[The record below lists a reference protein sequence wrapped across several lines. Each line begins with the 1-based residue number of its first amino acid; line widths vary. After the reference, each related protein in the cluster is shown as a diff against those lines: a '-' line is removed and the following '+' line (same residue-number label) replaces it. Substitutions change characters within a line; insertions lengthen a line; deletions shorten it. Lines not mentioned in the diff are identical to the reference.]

1 MTISLYVVW
10 HPLGTNGLIWVI
22 QKIPYFH
29 CLLKIKQSKN
39 CIKGLLDNK
48 RKRVECA
55 EQIKQLVVDF
65 FQGPLGTPNAIS
77 LRIRVHGYKQRLL
90 TMKLSRLYSSREMIK
105 PLDQI
110 ASLRNFLSRSS
121 RLSNLMW
128 WLSLHPIVNSR
139 KLLFEVNSTPVAFVP
154 KVPNPSTMA
163 DFRLIEC
170 CNVVYK
176 CITKIL
182 L

>member
-1 MTISLYVVW
+1 MTSTGKKWLN
-10 HPLGTNGLIWVI
+10 LGDP
-22 QKIPYFH
+22 KIPYFH
-29 CLLKIKQSKN
+29 YLIKIKQSKN
-39 CIKGLLDNK
+39 CIKGFLDNK
-48 RKRVECA
+48 RKRLEVP

-65 FQGPLGTPNAIS
+65 YQGLLGTPNAIS

-90 TMKLSRLYSSREMIK
+90 TMKLSRLYSSRETIK
-105 PLDQI
+105 PLDQM
-110 ASLRNFLSRSS
+110 ASLQKFLSRSS

-139 KLLFEVNSTPVAFVP
+139 KLLFEVNSTPIAFVP